1 LYSDSNAD
9 LEAFFLY
16 MDISGWGRLHMVL
29 RKLGI
34 GAKISLGFAIMLGL
48 IIMLGGIAYVSLNSF
63 SKTLAS
69 IDAANKRLQLAMQIE
84 GSFVTG
90 VAAARGFIAYGDEKF
105 AKLQDQAM
113 SNTVVLEH
121 QLVDVVDENSRQDVQ
136 KLIQLTS
143 KHADGIV
150 NDLAPVVR
158 SYHKQLAAGN
168 AVEAQQLKSEAY
180 AINARIT
187 PYSEQ
192 IADILTKVVK
202 DNKEI
207 VDEHANS
214 AYISMDRILGI
225 TALVALV
232 AIVVGGVL
240 SVLLTRMVCRPIESM
255 LTVANSLADGDLSTP
270 VRQVADGDELSKLA
284 AALNTMQHRFKTT
297 IREILGSAGQVA
309 AASDTLAAVVENSAR
324 AASQVDESIAHV
336 ASDAET
342 QLAAANDALAVAG
355 QMAAG
360 IQQIAA
366 NAGAVVA
373 ASQDT
378 AAAAQS
384 GSQTVGKAVTQMEN
398 IESTVN
404 SLADVVGKLSGYSH
418 QIGEIVNAI
427 SGIASQTN
435 LLALNAAIE
444 AARAGE
450 QGRGFAVVA
459 EEVRRLSEQASLS
472 AKQIAGLIGEI
483 QAETGLAVKAMES
496 GTREVRLG
504 AEVVSSAGG
513 VFTEIATHI
522 DSMSAEIREISA
534 AISEMAGG
542 SQRIVTAVES
552 FSASSKDIASQTQT
566 VASASQ
572 EQSASMQE
580 IAASG
585 QGLQQMSQE
594 LHASVSKFKL

>member
-1 LYSDSNAD
+1 
-9 LEAFFLY
+9 
-16 MDISGWGRLHMVL
+16 MVL
-29 RKLGI
+29 RKLRI
-34 GAKISLGFAIMLGL
+34 GTKISLGFTIMLGL
-48 IIMLGGIAYVSLNSF
+48 IIMLGGIAYLSMNSF
-63 SKTLAS
+63 GKTLTS
-69 IDAANKRLQLAMQIE
+69 IDAANKRLQLALQIE
-84 GSFVTG
+84 NSFGAG
-90 VAAARGFIAYGDEKF
+90 VAATRGFIAYGDEKF
-105 AKLQDQAM
+105 AKLQDQSM
-113 SNTVVLEH
+113 STTVVLEH
-121 QLVDVVDENSRQDVQ
+121 QLVDVVDENSRLDVQ

-143 KHADGIV
+143 KHADGVV

-158 SYHKQLAAGN
+158 AYHRQLAAGN
-168 AVEAQQLKSEAY
+168 AAEAQQLKAEASV
-180 AINARIT
+180 INARIT

-192 IADILTKVVK
+192 ITDILTKVVK
-202 DNKEI
+202 DNKDI
-207 VDEHANS
+207 VDEQAGS
-214 AYISMDRILGI
+214 AYLSMDRILAI

-232 AIVVGGVL
+232 AIVLGGGL
-240 SVLLTRMVCRPIESM
+240 SILLTRMVCRPIESM
-255 LTVANSLADGDLSTP
+255 LTVANSLAEGDLSIP
-270 VRQVADGDELSKLA
+270 VKQVADGDELSKLA
-284 AALNTMQHRFKTT
+284 AALNTMQSRFKTT
-297 IREILGSAGQVA
+297 IRAILSSAGQVA

-324 AASQVDESIAHV
+324 AAGQVDESIAHV
-336 ASDAET
+336 ATDAEG

-366 NAGAVVA
+366 NAGTVVA

-384 GSQTVGKAVTQMEN
+384 GSRTVGKAVSQMEN
-398 IESTVN
+398 IEATVN
-404 SLADVVGKLSGYSH
+404 SLAAVVGKLSGYSQ

-483 QAETGLAVKAMES
+483 QSETGLAVKAMES

-504 AEVVSSAGG
+504 AEAVNTAGG
-513 VFTEIATHI
+513 VFTEIAAHI
-522 DSMSAEIREISA
+522 ATMSAEIREISA

-542 SQRIVTAVES
+542 SQRIVTAVEA
-552 FSASSKDIASQTQT
+552 FSASSKDIAGQTQT

-572 EQSASMQE
+572 EQAASMQE

-585 QGLQQMSQE
+585 QGLQQMAQE
-594 LHASVSKFKL
+594 LHTSVSKFKL

>member
-1 LYSDSNAD
+1 
-9 LEAFFLY
+9 
-16 MDISGWGRLHMVL
+16 ML
-29 RKLGI
+29 RKLRI
-34 GAKISLGFAIMLGL
+34 GTKIGLGFAIMLGL
-48 IIMLGGIAYVSLNSF
+48 IIMLGAIAYVSLNSL

-84 GSFVTG
+84 SSFTSG
-90 VAAARGFIAYGDEKF
+90 VAATRGFIAYGDEKF
-105 AKLQDQAM
+105 ANHQDQAM

-121 QLVDVVDENSRQDVQ
+121 QLADVVDESSRQDVQ
-136 KLIQLTS
+136 KLIQLTN
-143 KHADGIV
+143 KHADGTV

-158 SYHKQLAAGN
+158 SYHRKLAEGN
-168 AVEAQQLKSEAY
+168 AVEAQLLKTEAY
-180 AINARIT
+180 AIAGRIN
-187 PYSEQ
+187 PYSDQ
-192 IADILTKVVK
+192 IAEILTKVVK

-207 VDEHANS
+207 VDAQVNNS
-214 AYISMDRILGI
+214 YIGMDRSLGI
-225 TALVALV
+225 TALVALL
-232 AIVVGGVL
+232 AILAGAVL
-240 SVLLTRMVCRPIESM
+240 SVLLTRMVCRPIENM
-255 LTVANSLADGDLSTP
+255 LTVANSLAEGDLSIP
-270 VRQVADGDELSKLA
+270 VKRVDDGDELSKLA
-284 AALNTMQHRFKTT
+284 AALNTMQHRFKTA

-324 AASQVDESIAHV
+324 AASQVDESVAHV
-336 ASDAET
+336 ASDAEL
-342 QLAAANDALAVAG
+342 QLSAANDALAVAG
-355 QMAAG
+355 QMVAG

-378 AAAAQS
+378 ALAAES
-384 GSQTVGKAVTQMEN
+384 GSQAVGKAVTQMDN
-398 IESTVN
+398 IEATVN
-404 SLADVVGKLSGYSH
+404 SLADVITNLSGHSS
-418 QIGEIVNAI
+418 QIGEIVNTI

-459 EEVRRLSEQASLS
+459 EEVRRLAEQASQS
-472 AKQIAGLIGEI
+472 AKQIGGLIGEI
-483 QAETGLAVKAMES
+483 QAETGQAVKAMES

-504 AEVVSSAGG
+504 AEVVNTAGG
-513 VFTEIATHI
+513 VFAEISSHI
-522 DSMSAEIREISA
+522 DKMSVEVREISA

-552 FSASSKDIASQTQT
+552 FSVSSKDIASQTQT

-585 QGLQQMSQE
+585 QSLQQMSQE